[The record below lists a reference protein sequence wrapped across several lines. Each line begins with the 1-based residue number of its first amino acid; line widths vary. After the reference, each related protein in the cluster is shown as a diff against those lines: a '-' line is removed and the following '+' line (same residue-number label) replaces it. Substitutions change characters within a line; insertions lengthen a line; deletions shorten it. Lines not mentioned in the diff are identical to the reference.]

1 MEYPS
6 FEVGRMRHTQNRA
19 GTHDEAS
26 VDRDDGVCEGPA
38 AGTHRWSEH
47 EREEKDMEPWVWV
60 IIAVAAVL
68 LLLLLFRRGGGRG
81 GRTVVVRRPARRRR
95 WI

>member
-1 MEYPS
+1 
-6 FEVGRMRHTQNRA
+6 MRHTQMKRTLC
-19 GTHDEAS
+19 THDVRADERRS
-26 VDRDDGVCEGPA
+26 WRVCEGPA
-38 AGTHRWSEH
+38 KGTHRRSEH